1 MTTFLISGGRGLIGK
16 SLSKML
22 KIQGHKVYKLT
33 RRPKRKGHI
42 YWDPEK
48 QSIEGKH
55 LHEIDVI
62 INLAGANIGEKKWSN
77 KRKVE
82 LVNSRVNSIHFLK
95 KCAVNMPEL
104 KYFISASVIS

>member
-42 YWDPEK
+42 YWDP
-48 QSIEGKH
+48 
-55 LHEIDVI
+55 L
-62 INLAGANIGEKKWSN
+62 
-77 KRKVE
+77 
-82 LVNSRVNSIHFLK
+82 
-95 KCAVNMPEL
+95 
-104 KYFISASVIS
+104 